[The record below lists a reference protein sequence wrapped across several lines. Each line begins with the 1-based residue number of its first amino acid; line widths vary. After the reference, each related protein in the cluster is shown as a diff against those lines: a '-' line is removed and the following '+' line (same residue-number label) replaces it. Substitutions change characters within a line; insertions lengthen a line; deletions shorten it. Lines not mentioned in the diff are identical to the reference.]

1 MGTAVSGPPNYF
13 SSSMAPPVP
22 APAQAPFSAIPE
34 YAALPAPASSA
45 YPNIYQQQQ
54 QQPPSTS
61 YPNQPTYSFPQPYQ
75 AAQPQ
80 GYPTSAPSLSVP
92 PQPNP
97 YYPYPSTHT
106 PQPGYPAV
114 PAPAPAPA
122 VPGGGGNQSAYF
134 FGGVDSSSPTPLGA
148 FPAAPAASQGP
159 YYANPN
165 PTHTPTPILAPPAN
179 FNPAASQ
186 DPTQQP
192 DFARKVAPH
201 VMNCISSLV
210 NVCCP
215 VTPPRLGHQPL
226 RNGLSVRQGEERI
239 GRAQRRPGR
248 RRERTALGSCGGGG
262 GGGGGGSIFRWPRRQ
277 ADHCEQIL
285 LVGSE
290 VIGYP
295 DLDGRPILR
304 RSCAAS
310 TRRLYIMDRIT
321 VTNNG
326 HCYEIFM

>member
-13 SSSMAPPVP
+13 SSSMAPP

-34 YAALPAPASSA
+34 YAALPAPTSSA
-45 YPNIYQQQQ
+45 YPNIYQQQQQQ

-97 YYPYPSTHT
+97 YYPYPTTHT

-122 VPGGGGNQSAYF
+122 APGGGGNQSAYF

-165 PTHTPTPILAPPAN
+165 PNPTHTPILAPPAN

-192 DFARKVAPH
+192 DFARKVALY
-201 VMNCISSLV
+201 VMICISSLV
-210 NVCCP
+210 NVRCP

-248 RRERTALGSCGGGG
+248 RRERTALGSG
-262 GGGGGGSIFRWPRRQ
+262 GGGGGGSIFRRPRRQ
-277 ADHCEQIL
+277 AGHCEQIL

-304 RSCAAS
+304 
-310 TRRLYIMDRIT
+310 
-321 VTNNG
+321 
-326 HCYEIFM
+326 